1 MAANTTLTQQV
12 AEFIDW
18 CRARG
23 LSPKTWRDAYGYPLK
38 SVFLPWAER
47 AGISDLAEVDAKAL
61 DRLATELHERQL
73 SPASVKSYLKS
84 VNQLMGWWEKQTG
97 NKEARAQLPRLRKKV
112 REVLS
117 RSELDDLE
125 AAAPTERDKLI
136 IRLMA
141 DTGAREGEVAGLR
154 VSDLI
159 PRERAYFLKV
169 RGKTGER
176 MPPISPTLYRR
187 LKLYAEKGRPRG
199 AMTDR
204 LFVTL
209 RRRAGEYEALT
220 GPGVYQVVK
229 DAALRAGF
237 TRPIF
242 PHLIRH
248 SAITWMVAA
257 GMHPVAITDI
267 VGCSLAMVT
276 EVYSHLGDQQ
286 RYAAMMSILERQ
298 T

>member
-1 MAANTTLTQQV
+1 L
-12 AEFIDW
+12 D
-18 CRARG
+18 G
-23 LSPKTWRDAYGYPLK
+23 KG
-38 SVFLPWAER
+38 
-47 AGISDLAEVDAKAL
+47 L
-61 DRLATELHERQL
+61 DRLATELHQREL

-84 VNQLMGWWEKQTG
+84 VNQLMAWYEKQTEQ
-97 NKEARAQLPRLRKKV
+97 KQARAQLPRLRRKV

-136 IRLMA
+136 IRIMA
-141 DTGAREGEVAGLR
+141 DAGAREGEVAGLR

-187 LKLYAEKGRPRG
+187 LKLYADKGRPRG
-199 AMTDR
+199 VTTDR

-229 DAALRAGF
+229 DASLRAGF
-237 TRPIF
+237 TRPVF

-286 RYAAMMSILERQ
+286 RYAAMIQILER
-298 T
+298 